1 MSRKFLVVPVA
12 AVLACSGTAPVDQLS
27 SWTDGAAKSAIVDF
41 VDRVTD
47 PAHADYRPVDERVA
61 VFDND
66 GTLWAE
72 QPMYFQL
79 VFALDQVR
87 ALAPE
92 HPEWAGADPFRA
104 VIANDQAAM
113 ASFDMPELMAII
125 GATHSGMTTTD
136 FR

>member
-1 MSRKFLVVPVA
+1 
-12 AVLACSGTAPVDQLS
+12 
-27 SWTDGAAKSAIVDF
+27 
-41 VDRVTD
+41 RVTD
-47 PAHADYRPVDERVA
+47 SAHADYRYPEERVA

-92 HPEWAGADPFRA
+92 HPKWGETDPFRA

-113 ASFDMPELMAII
+113 ASFDMPPLPLVGPLASSIPI
-125 GATHSGMTTTD
+125 K
-136 FR
+136 